1 MKARLVQLERSGP
14 AGRTR
19 IEGMKVSVVISA
31 RGNLLLEMQRCN
43 RKVNLRQMRLGT
55 PWSNQRMWRAVAA
68 RSARTRLGIR
78 KKKQIRIKH

>member
-31 RGNLLLEMQRCN
+31 RGDLLLEMQRCN
-43 RKVNLRQMRLGT
+43 RKVNLRQVGHYPGRISECGGRWQT
-55 PWSNQRMWRAVAA
+55 
-68 RSARTRLGIR
+68 RSAWTSIR
-78 KKKQIRIKH
+78 N